1 MTTIS
6 KRIFDKLKEYRMSQA
21 EFSRQTGISTST
33 INDWKMKGHT
43 PAADKILVICQV
55 LEMTPEELLA
65 EREKPVKLLDTES
78 LKPGDREM
86 LDDYHS
92 FTESQ
97 QKRLKSYMKRLL
109 KENNVSQNS
118 DEEEIDG

>member
-1 MTTIS
+1 
-6 KRIFDKLKEYRMSQA
+6 
-21 EFSRQTGISTST
+21 
-33 INDWKMKGHT
+33 MKGHT

-78 LKPGDREM
+78 LKPGDRKM

>member
-1 MTTIS
+1 MSTIS

-33 INDWKMKGHT
+33 INDWKTKGHT
-43 PAADKILVICQV
+43 PAADKILVICRV
-55 LEMTPEELLA
+55 LEMTPEELLSECEDPVELFDA
-65 EREKPVKLLDTES
+65 ER
-78 LKPGDREM
+78 LKPGDKKI

-97 QKRLKSYMKRLL
+97 QKRLKSYMKRLS
-109 KENNVSQNS
+109 KENNVLQNS
-118 DEEEIDG
+118 EGEEIDE

>member
-78 LKPGDREM
+78 LKPGDRKM

>member
-21 EFSRQTGISTST
+21 EFFRQTGISTST

-78 LKPGDREM
+78 LKPGDRKM

>member
-6 KRIFDKLKEYRMSQA
+6 IRIFDKLKEYRISQA

-33 INDWKMKGHT
+33 INDWKMKGNT
-43 PAADKILVICQV
+43 PAADKILVICKV
-55 LEMTPEELLA
+55 LEMSPEELLSESENSVELLDA
-65 EREKPVKLLDTES
+65 ER
-78 LKPGDREM
+78 LKPGDKKM

-92 FTESQ
+92 LTESQ

-109 KENNVSQNS
+109 KENSVLKSHNLG
-118 DEEEIDG
+118 EEN

>member
-6 KRIFDKLKEYRMSQA
+6 KRIFDRLEEYRMSQA

-33 INDWKMKGHT
+33 INDWKTKGHT
-43 PAADKILVICQV
+43 PAADKILVICRV
-55 LEMTPEELLA
+55 LEMTPEELLS
-65 EREKPVKLLDTES
+65 ESEDPVELLDEER
-78 LKPGDREM
+78 LKPGDKKM

-109 KENNVSQNS
+109 KENNVSQN
-118 DEEEIDG
+118 

>member
-6 KRIFDKLKEYRMSQA
+6 KRIFDRLNEYRMSQA

-33 INDWKMKGHT
+33 INDWKKKGHT
-43 PAADKILVICQV
+43 PAADKILVICRV

-65 EREKPVKLLDTES
+65 EEEPEERLDAES
-78 LKPGDREM
+78 LKPGDKKI
-86 LDDYHS
+86 LDEYHS

-109 KENNVSQNS
+109 KENIVSRDS
-118 DEEEIDG
+118 DGEEIDG